1 MSRLSE
7 SCRNPWNGNCR
18 NSDIE
23 LYIYYKNKMLPI
35 CRHCWKQIADK
46 DLEW

>member
-23 LYIYYKNKMLPI
+23 LYIHYKNKVLPI
-35 CRHCWKQIADK
+35 CRHCWRQIADR